1 MMIIMKPNI
10 SEDRVIGIMKLCQK
24 EADVAISEGNVPISS
39 IITDLDGNVL
49 VTAHNTQNVDND
61 PTAHGEIN
69 ALRMLGKQ
77 NGTRYLDGCV
87 VFGNAE
93 ICSMCAS
100 ACIKAHIY
108 AFYYGAPAE
117 PSMDPWLPVTDIAKV
132 SKNPL
137 YIEGPILGDECAAQI
152 ARGRTVLSKLSA

>member
-1 MMIIMKPNI
+1 MKPNI
-10 SEDRVIGIMKLCQK
+10 TPERTLELIGLCQD
-24 EADVAISEGNVPISS
+24 EAEVAIQEGNVPIST
-39 IITDLDGNVL
+39 IITDSDGNIL
-49 VTAHNTQNVDND
+49 VTAHNTQNLDSD

-69 ALRMLGKQ
+69 ALRKLGKIK
-77 NGTRYLDGCV
+77 GTRYLDGCV

-117 PSMDPWLPVTDIAKV
+117 SSMDPWLPIPDIAKV
-132 SKNPL
+132 SKKPI
-137 YIEGPILGDECAAQI
+137 YVEGPILGDECAAQI
-152 ARGRTVLSKLSA
+152 ARGRALLEGLKK

>member
-1 MMIIMKPNI
+1 MKPNI
-10 SEDRVIGIMKLCQK
+10 SAERAAELIKQCQQ
-24 EADVAISEGNVPISS
+24 EAEVAISEGNVPISS
-39 IITDLDGNVL
+39 IITDMDGNVL
-49 VTAHNTQNVDND
+49 VTAHNTQNTDSD

-77 NGTRYLDGCV
+77 RGNRYLDGCV

-117 PSMDPWLPVTDIAKV
+117 PSMDPWLPITDIAKV
-132 SKNPL
+132 SQHPL
-137 YIEGPILGDECAAQI
+137 FIVGPILGDECAAQI
-152 ARGRTVLSKLSA
+152 TRGRAHIESLRAKV